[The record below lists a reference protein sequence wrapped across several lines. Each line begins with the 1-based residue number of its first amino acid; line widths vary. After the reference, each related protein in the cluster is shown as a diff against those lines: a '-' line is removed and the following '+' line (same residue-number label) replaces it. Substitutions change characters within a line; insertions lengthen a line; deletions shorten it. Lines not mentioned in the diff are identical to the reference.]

1 MKIEVELCNG
11 CGNCVIICP
20 VQAIKLIDNKAVIN
34 KDKCVECAVCKLY
47 ADCPVQAIK
56 STRLK
61 WPRIIRSP
69 FSNVIAPHKITG
81 IPGRG
86 TEEMKTND
94 VTNRFSV
101 DEIGVSID
109 VGRPGVGTY
118 LRDIELFTVKLSKLG
133 VVYEKDS
140 PVTVLMVD
148 KQGHIKEEL
157 KNERVLSALIEFKIP
172 NIKLNEILQIIREVE
187 KEIDTVFTVGIIAR
201 AKEDGFV
208 PLIELLKEKGF
219 EVQPNAKIN
228 VGLGKP

>member
-1 MKIEVELCNG
+1 MRIEAEKCNG
-11 CGNCVIICP
+11 CGKCVIICP

-34 KDKCVECAVCKLY
+34 KDKCVECAVCNFY
-47 ADCPVQAIK
+47 AECPVQAIK

-61 WPRIIRSP
+61 WPRMIRSP

-94 VTNRFSV
+94 ITNRFSI
-101 DEIGVSID
+101 DEIGISIE

-118 LRDIELFTVKLSKLG
+118 LRNIELFTVKLSELG
-133 VVYEKDS
+133 VTYENDS
-140 PVTVLMVD
+140 PVTALMVD
-148 KQGHIKEEL
+148 NQGYIKEEV
-157 KNERVLSALIEFKIP
+157 KNERVLSAIIEFKIP
-172 NIKLNEILQIIREVE
+172 NTKLNEILQVIKEVE
-187 KEIDTVFTVGIIAR
+187 KKIDTVFTVGIITRAR
-201 AKEDGFV
+201 EDGFI
-208 PLIELLKEKGF
+208 PLIELLNKKGF